1 MMSDRQTV
9 RMVFTVAIF
18 AAATLV
24 GAASAEARAKARH
37 RKKGKGPGPCV
48 VLEQD
53 AARAQSAGHLR
64 EALGLLD
71 QCSARRSCGS
81 IRRRCRAEQATLATE
96 IPSIVPTVSDA
107 KGAPMSQVTVA
118 MDGEPLA
125 GQLDGRAIAVDPG
138 LHEFTFKTE
147 QGVVATQKVEIARG
161 QRNRAIAVTM
171 APPALPP
178 PPVVAA
184 ADAQPAA
191 APEPAAVPQVTDA
204 DEPRPSSPAPA
215 TRKSI
220 APYLIGGVGLI
231 GVTGYGLFSYWG
243 KKDDDVLTSSCS
255 PNCDDGSVAHV
266 RKMYDIGRASL
277 AVGGAAL
284 GIAATWLIVRSI
296 GSGSDERERAAKPRS
311 YAIGVQP
318 VRAGALASV
327 SSRF

>member
-9 RMVFTVAIF
+9 RMVFVAAL

-24 GAASAEARAKARH
+24 GAARAEARAKARH
-37 RKKGKGPGPCV
+37 RRKAKGPGPCV

-53 AARAQSAGHLR
+53 AGKAQSAGHLR

-71 QCSARRSCGS
+71 QCSARRTCGS
-81 IRRRCRAEQATLATE
+81 IRRRCRAEQARLVTE

-125 GQLDGRAIAVDPG
+125 GQLDGRAIPVDPG

-161 QRNRAIAVTM
+161 QRNRSIAVTM
-171 APPALPP
+171 APPAPP
-178 PPVVAA
+178 PAPVVAA
-184 ADAQPAA
+184 AEPQAAA
-191 APEPAAVPQVTDA
+191 APEPAAVPQVTDL
-204 DEPRPSSPAPA
+204 DEPRPTAAPS
-215 TRKSI
+215 RGKSRSI

-231 GVTGYGLFSYWG
+231 GVTGYGLFTYWG

-255 PNCDDGSVAHV
+255 PSCDDGSVAHV

-296 GSGSDERERAAKPRS
+296 GSGSDERERAARPRS